1 MDALKIIQDILPLP
15 PTDQQLLYSLFQEVS
30 IKKNSYIIEANRLS
44 NSIYFIK
51 DGCCRI
57 FYHKE
62 EKEVILDFAF
72 PGDSLISLN
81 SYIHNCPGYENIQ
94 SLENCVLYQI
104 NTQKLQ
110 QLFNQSI
117 AIANWGRKLVE
128 LETLKIESRLMSKLF
143 NSALDSYKALLYRA
157 PQIIQH
163 VKLGYIASY
172 LGISQV
178 TLSRIRAKL

>member
-1 MDALKIIQDILPLP
+1 
-15 PTDQQLLYSLFQEVS
+15 
-30 IKKNSYIIEANRLS
+30 
-44 NSIYFIK
+44 
-51 DGCCRI
+51 
-57 FYHKE
+57 
-62 EKEVILDFAF
+62 AF

-81 SYIHNCPGYENIQ
+81 CYIHNCSGYENIQ
-94 SLENCVLYQI
+94 RLGNCVFYQI
-104 NTQKLQ
+104 NTQKIQ

-128 LETLKIESRLMSKLF
+128 LETLQIESRLMSKLF
-143 NSALDSYKALLYRA
+143 TSALDSYKALLYRA
-157 PQIIQH
+157 TQIIQH